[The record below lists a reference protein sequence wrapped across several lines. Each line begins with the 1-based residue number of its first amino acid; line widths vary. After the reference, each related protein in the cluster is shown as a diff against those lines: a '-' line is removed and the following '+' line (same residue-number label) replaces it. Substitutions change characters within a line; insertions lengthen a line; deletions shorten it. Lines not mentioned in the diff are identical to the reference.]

1 VENSTA
7 KKTASITRVFTQADV
22 EAFAAL
28 TGDANPVHLDAE
40 YAAGTRFGQ
49 RIAHGMLAASL
60 FSTIFGTIEPGPG
73 ALYLGQDLKFK
84 APVVPGDQITATVTL
99 ENLRE
104 DKPIATYSTIA
115 TNQRGETVI
124 AGQAVLFLPKN

>member
-1 VENSTA
+1 ME
-7 KKTASITRVFTQADV
+7 KKTATLVRTFTQDDV
-22 EAFAAL
+22 EAFAKV
-28 TGDANPVHLDAE
+28 TGDSNPVHLDAE

-49 RIAHGMLAASL
+49 RIAHGMLAGSL
-60 FSTIFGTIEPGPG
+60 FSTIFGTVEPGPG

-84 APVVPGDQITATVTL
+84 APVLPGDDITATVTL
-99 ENLRE
+99 EHLRE

-124 AGQAVLFLPKN
+124 SGQAVLFLPR